1 MIISELQV
9 RTTRCVAHVEKQ
21 GQSGATEKLAVGSY
35 PQRPTSG
42 YLSRVAPR
50 LCLRFSHN
58 ICVMPRRHTLVN
70 VEAQG
75 AAFKRRA

>member
-9 RTTRCVAHVEKQ
+9 RATRCIAYVENQ
-21 GQSGATEKLAVGSY
+21 GQSGTTEKLVVGSY

-50 LCLRFSHN
+50 LYLRLLSALF
-58 ICVMPRRHTLVN
+58 P
-70 VEAQG
+70 
-75 AAFKRRA
+75 